1 MRTIE
6 ATPTFKEDLK
16 RVCRDPGRKQAVED
30 LLSIL
35 ARDLEFM
42 VGMPTHTLPG
52 KWSDYLE
59 CQLQSNLFL
68 IYRKPDKNRLQL
80 VRLGSCSDFECRDD
94 EYDIGFSVSCG
105 NKEEP
110 SRFFK
115 PDNTTTGRPTVTTHR
130 KPTLAFALF
139 TLLSIVTIIACGMI
153 FFNLKLHLLMMSCWV
168 VCALFARRLG
178 YTYTELEV
186 GAYEL
191 IQRAMGAVII
201 LMCVGALIGAWISA
215 GTVPVMIYVGLQI
228 ISPSLFLV
236 TSLIL
241 CSVTSLTTGTSWGTI
256 GTVGLAIMG
265 IGAGLGFDPGITA
278 ASIICGAFF
287 GDKLSPLSDT
297 TNMAAA
303 VSGVPLLRH
312 VRHMVNTITPAD
324 IITIILYAIIGFK
337 QGSGI
342 ADTSQLNAILT
353 GLSEHFQIGIIPA
366 LPMLLVLGLLIRQ
379 TNPVLAI
386 VSGALFGVL
395 IAVGYAGM
403 DLTTAFNSMWSG
415 YKADYANPMLAKLL
429 NRGGITSMLDIAAL
443 VIFACGLG
451 GMLRHIGIIDAV
463 LEPVARRATSGLSLV
478 LATLFI
484 GYGTLMLTAAAYFSI
499 VMNGTVM
506 APLFRKRGYRP
517 ENCSRVVEDAGT
529 LGGPLVPWA
538 SNALFPMS
546 MLSVSYMDYAPWAF
560 VLYLTPLMSILY
572 AAFNINMTRL
582 TPEEMAEENKEFV
595 VE

>member
-1 MRTIE
+1 
-6 ATPTFKEDLK
+6 
-16 RVCRDPGRKQAVED
+16 
-30 LLSIL
+30 
-35 ARDLEFM
+35 
-42 VGMPTHTLPG
+42 
-52 KWSDYLE
+52 
-59 CQLQSNLFL
+59 
-68 IYRKPDKNRLQL
+68 
-80 VRLGSCSDFECRDD
+80 
-94 EYDIGFSVSCG
+94 
-105 NKEEP
+105 
-110 SRFFK
+110 
-115 PDNTTTGRPTVTTHR
+115 
-130 KPTLAFALF
+130 
-139 TLLSIVTIIACGMI
+139 
-153 FFNLKLHLLMMSCWV
+153 
-168 VCALFARRLG
+168 
-178 YTYTELEV
+178 
-186 GAYEL
+186 
-191 IQRAMGAVII
+191 
-201 LMCVGALIGAWISA
+201 
-215 GTVPVMIYVGLQI
+215 
-228 ISPSLFLV
+228 
-236 TSLIL
+236 
-241 CSVTSLTTGTSWGTI
+241 
-256 GTVGLAIMG
+256 
-265 IGAGLGFDPGITA
+265 
-278 ASIICGAFF
+278 
-287 GDKLSPLSDT
+287 
-297 TNMAAA
+297 
-303 VSGVPLLRH
+303 
-312 VRHMVNTITPAD
+312 
-324 IITIILYAIIGFK
+324 ITIILYAIIGFK

-415 YKADYANPMLAKLL
+415 YKADFANPMLAKLL

>member
-1 MRTIE
+1 
-6 ATPTFKEDLK
+6 
-16 RVCRDPGRKQAVED
+16 
-30 LLSIL
+30 
-35 ARDLEFM
+35 
-42 VGMPTHTLPG
+42 
-52 KWSDYLE
+52 
-59 CQLQSNLFL
+59 
-68 IYRKPDKNRLQL
+68 
-80 VRLGSCSDFECRDD
+80 
-94 EYDIGFSVSCG
+94 
-105 NKEEP
+105 
-110 SRFFK
+110 
-115 PDNTTTGRPTVTTHR
+115 
-130 KPTLAFALF
+130 
-139 TLLSIVTIIACGMI
+139 
-153 FFNLKLHLLMMSCWV
+153 
-168 VCALFARRLG
+168 
-178 YTYTELEV
+178 
-186 GAYEL
+186 
-191 IQRAMGAVII
+191 
-201 LMCVGALIGAWISA
+201 MCVGALIGAWISA

-312 VRHMVNTITPAD
+312 VRHMVNTITPAY

-337 QGSGI
+337 QGSGV
-342 ADTSQLNAILT
+342 ADTSQLNAILS
-353 GLSEHFQIGIIPA
+353 GISEHFQIGIIPA

-415 YKADYANPMLAKLL
+415 YKADFANPMLAKLL

-451 GMLRHIGIIDAV
+451 GMLRHIGIIDV
-463 LEPVARRATSGLSLV
+463 
-478 LATLFI
+478 
-484 GYGTLMLTAAAYFSI
+484 
-499 VMNGTVM
+499 NGTVM

-595 VE
+595 AE